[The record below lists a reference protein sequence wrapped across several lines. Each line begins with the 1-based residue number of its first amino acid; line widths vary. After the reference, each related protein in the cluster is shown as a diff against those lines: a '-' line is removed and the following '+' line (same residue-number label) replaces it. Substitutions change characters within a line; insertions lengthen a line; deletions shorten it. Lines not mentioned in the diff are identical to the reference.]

1 MPFTGTYARS
11 IDEKLRIAI
20 PKPVRAELGELGGAC
35 LYVAPGTDGCV
46 NVYTESDFARLAEQL
61 AAVPPAAE
69 NLRAFSRLFYGQA
82 QRIEIDRQ
90 GRVRI
95 PADLAQWAGLQRD
108 AILVGVRDHLELWD
122 RRQWDDYRTQLKP
135 RYDEIA
141 AAAFR
146 REAQAGP

>member
-1 MPFTGTYARS
+1 MPFTGTYLRS
-11 IDEKLRIAI
+11 IDEKQRIAI
-20 PKPVRAELGELGGAC
+20 PKSLRSELGDVRDGF

-46 NVYTESDFARLAEQL
+46 SIYTEREFTRLAEQL
-61 AAVPPAAE
+61 AVVPPAAE

-82 QRIEIDRQ
+82 QRVPIDRQ

-95 PADLAQWAGLQRD
+95 SGELASWAGLQRD
-108 AILVGVRDHLELWD
+108 AVLVGVREHLELWD
-122 RRQWDDYRTQLKP
+122 RQRWDAYRAELQP

-146 REAQAGP
+146 PEP